1 MTTPVRLFAT
11 LATSAAM
18 LIAGA
23 IPTWADTPTTW
34 ADPQGR
40 SVVDTILFFGG
51 WTVGLYIVVA
61 LFGLLT
67 ARTNYVPPAPPA
79 KTEQPAH
86 H

>member
-1 MTTPVRLFAT
+1 MTTPARLFAT

-23 IPTWADTPTTW
+23 LPTWADTPATW
-34 ADPQGR
+34 ADSEGR
-40 SVVDTILFFGG
+40 GVVETIIFFGG
-51 WTVGLYIVVA
+51 WTVGLYVLVA

-67 ARTNYVPPAPPA
+67 ARKNYVPPVPSATA
-79 KTEQPAH
+79 EDHAH